1 MHRAISSTNFDHFQP
16 VSKWFEKFDTT
27 PSSTPFHSPFFS
39 PRRDKL
45 EARVSTLFPCT
56 AVCLALCMKQRQH
69 FIRLGCKSYRA
80 RVYQRGVFAPATA
93 NSWNDSSDPAN
104 PYPRGRFEFLEI
116 LSSVSNYRDKC
127 SRWNQHRNIS
137 LSDEP
142 PVLENVSPPHLF
154 FRVPSTNFQTPLSF
168 IFLCTSVVP
177 VRVEGLVNSRSEG
190 LNGF

>member
-154 FRVPSTNFQTPLSF
+154 FRVPSANFRTPLSF

-177 VRVEGLVNSRSEG
+177 VRVVWKDWWIVGTKV
-190 LNGF
+190 